1 MYNRGECKFETL
13 EEYREYMRANAKR
26 WYQRNSEKKKAY
38 QKEYYR
44 KYIKKQS
51 QDQGLEAL

>member
-1 MYNRGECKFETL
+1 MGECKFETL
-13 EEYREYMRANAKR
+13 EEYREYIRANAKR
-26 WYQRNSEKKKAY
+26 WYQKIAKRKKAY

-51 QDQGLEAL
+51 QEQDLEAL

>member
-1 MYNRGECKFETL
+1 MGECKFETL

-26 WYQRNSEKKKAY
+26 WYQKNSKKKKAY

-51 QDQGLEAL
+51 QEQGLEAL